1 MKTGPKH
8 MGPEERTQ
16 DLDDCHRPCKFQSR
30 APSLV
35 RKLSETCCFFF
46 FFQPTRLPHLRR
58 PPPKRHTAAGP
69 AAQTSLPGTWLEPV
83 PRSPVGSALTAHAR
97 SPAPAPP
104 PASATPMR
112 PPPRGGAAPRL
123 NGARIPAGARDAA
136 ARPEV
141 NKRGPASPPS
151 ARCTPARGRA
161 ALGSAGRFSHRPQR
175 PARGTAAAASCA
187 RVPGPSARPP
197 VPSGR
202 PRAVAQQELGRG
214 PGAIRGF

>member
-1 MKTGPKH
+1 MPQALQVSKQGSVLS
-8 MGPEERTQ
+8 PEAFRNVFVFFFPTYA
-16 DLDDCHRPCKFQSR
+16 F
-30 APSLV
+30 APS
-35 RKLSETCCFFF
+35 
-46 FFQPTRLPHLRR
+46 PPA
-58 PPPKRHTAAGP
+58 PPKRHTAAGP

-83 PRSPVGSALTAHAR
+83 PRSPVGSTLTAHAR

-104 PASATPMR
+104 PPASATPTR

-214 PGAIRGF
+214 PGAIRGS